1 MTTVT
6 IQIDASPK
14 TSQWITEAIA
24 GYLRVIEE
32 STEATIRVS
41 TRSVSIG
48 NEPPPAPQL
57 LAVIRRESTGRE
69 IVVVERGGE
78 PVHISE
84 VLPEVLE
91 KLSPEKPAA

>member
-1 MTTVT
+1 MTP
-6 IQIDASPK
+6 SP
-14 TSQWITEAIA
+14 
-24 GYLRVIEE
+24 
-32 STEATIRVS
+32 
-41 TRSVSIG
+41 RSVSIG
-48 NEPPPAPQL
+48 HEPTTAPQL

-91 KLSPEKPAA
+91 TILPDPAA